1 MIKFQLP
8 LEDLVSES
16 KTIYITLSTSGGYES
31 EVIPVVYKGANS
43 PPVPKEFDK
52 KIVLSIATGTSATIQ
67 VSELATDPDG
77 DVLRAIGMSYLLN
90 GIINCK
96 NGQDN
101 VVITAGSK
109 SGQTN
114 VTIIVSDPE
123 NHLIEIVIP
132 VTVEK

>member
-1 MIKFQLP
+1 M
-8 LEDLVSES
+8 
-16 KTIYITLSTSGGYES
+16 
-31 EVIPVVYKGANS
+31 YKGANS

-90 GIINCK
+90 GIVNCK